1 MVRLFINPTLH
12 LKNICH
18 NQLIKSYSREK
29 KNENPKFTH
38 IQTVRRTNKF
48 TKTEKD

>member
-12 LKNICH
+12 LKSICH
-18 NQLIKSYSREK
+18 NQLIKSYSRE

-38 IQTVRRTNKF
+38 IQTVRRTNKY